1 MPPETGNSP
10 PSSAWTSASTPTMI
24 DATTQAMI
32 ADGPAIV
39 TAVSAPNSQPE
50 PISDA
55 SEAHVRPR
63 KLIPRSIPS
72 LSSVACCSCWP
83 SSLIP
88 PPA

>member
-1 MPPETGNSP
+1 MTV
-10 PSSAWTSASTPTMI
+10 AM
-24 DATTQAMI
+24 TQAMI

-39 TAVSAPNSQPE
+39 SALSAPNSHPE

-72 LSSVACCSCWP
+72 LSSWATCSCWP
-83 SSLIP
+83 RLLIP